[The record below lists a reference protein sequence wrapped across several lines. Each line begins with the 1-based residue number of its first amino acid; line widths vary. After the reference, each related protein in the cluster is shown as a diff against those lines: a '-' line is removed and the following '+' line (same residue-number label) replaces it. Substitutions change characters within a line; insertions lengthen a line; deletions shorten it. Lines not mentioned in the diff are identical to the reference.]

1 MHASTL
7 KAMWKRMAR
16 AALVATAAA
25 FALAPLPAAAQ
36 AWPAK
41 PVTLVVPFPPGGS
54 VDPLARLLAARLSTS
69 LGQQFIVENK
79 TGASGSIGTAYVA
92 KSAPDG
98 YTFVV
103 VFDTHAVNPSLIP
116 NMPFD
121 TVKDLAPVMLVG
133 TAPMAIVT
141 APSKPYKTFADVVRA
156 AKARPDTISYGSV
169 GSGSLGHLTFM
180 ILQQSGGFKAVHVP
194 YRGGGPMM
202 TDAIGGQV
210 DTAIGSV
217 AAVGANVRGGKLR
230 AVAVTGEKRSH
241 TMPEVPTLVEQGFP
255 GFSAYAWWG
264 IFAPAGTPKPIID
277 RMNAE
282 LAKALNLPDLKKQ
295 LTEQLGMDLAISSPE
310 GLQKWTVGEIERWT
324 RVVRENNIRAD

>member
-1 MHASTL
+1 MP
-7 KAMWKRMAR
+7 
-16 AALVATAAA
+16 ATG
-25 FALAPLPAAAQ
+25 AAQ

-41 PVTLVVPFPPGGS
+41 PVTFVVPFPPGGS
-54 VDPLARLLAARLSTS
+54 VDPLARLLGARLSTA

-116 NMPFD
+116 SMPFD

-156 AKARPDTISYGSV
+156 AKARPDSVNYGTV
-169 GSGSLGHLTFM
+169 GSGSLGHLTM
-180 ILQQSGGFKAVHVP
+180 MLLQQAGGFKAIHVP
-194 YRGGGPMM
+194 YRGGGPMSA
-202 TDAIGGQV
+202 DAIGGQLE
-210 DTAIGSV
+210 TGIASV

-230 AVAVTGEKRSH
+230 ALAVTGEKRSP
-241 TMPEVPTLVEQGFP
+241 TMPDVQTLQEQGFP
-255 GFSAYAWWG
+255 GFSAVAWWG
-264 IFAPAGTPKPIID
+264 IFAPAATPRPIID
-277 RMNAE
+277 KLNAE
-282 LAKALNLPDLKKQ
+282 LGKALAQPDLKKQ
-295 LTEQLGMDLAISSPE
+295 LTEQLGMDLVASSPD
-310 GLQKWTVGEIERWT
+310 GLQKWTIGQIERWSK
-324 RVVRENNIRAD
+324 VVKDNNIKAD